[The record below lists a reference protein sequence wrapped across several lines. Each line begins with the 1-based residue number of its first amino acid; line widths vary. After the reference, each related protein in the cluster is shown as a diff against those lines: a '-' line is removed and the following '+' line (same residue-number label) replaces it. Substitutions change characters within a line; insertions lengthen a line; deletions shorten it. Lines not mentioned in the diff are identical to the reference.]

1 MFQSVTKMY
10 KNIENLGKY
19 SSFYNESFLKNV
31 IIQFSIK
38 SIQFFLLKASWNI
51 TQKNFQLF
59 F

>member
-1 MFQSVTKMY
+1 MFHSVTKMY
-10 KNIENLGKY
+10 KNIRNLGKY

-51 TQKNFQLF
+51 TQ
-59 F
+59 